1 LELTARVTAALDK
14 ERTVDASQWPT
25 LDSELAGIVAVL
37 PDMTGA
43 MDDVVAARQA
53 MVDFMPKGPVPHEDD
68 LDITDVTLRDG
79 VRVRVYRP
87 SGATG
92 YSPGLLYLH
101 GGGFCLGSVELEH
114 GGAVQLAHALRAV
127 VVSVDYRLAPEHPYP
142 AGLDDCYRALLFLA
156 DLDIVDKARI
166 GVHGAS
172 AGGGLAA
179 AVALLARDRGGPRL
193 VVQSLGMPE
202 LDDRLETPSMKAFL
216 DTPLW
221 SRPQAEASWR
231 HYLGGAEPDGYA
243 APARMADLSGLPP
256 AYVTTMELD
265 PLRDEGITY
274 AMRLLAA
281 GVSVEL
287 HSYPGTFHGS
297 ALATSAAVSKRQS
310 ADLIA
315 ALAAKLGGAA
325 PLER

>member
-1 LELTARVTAALDK
+1 
-14 ERTVDASQWPT
+14 VDSSLWPT
-25 LDSELAGIVAVL
+25 LDPELAGVVEVL

-43 MDDVVAARQA
+43 MADVVAARQA
-53 MVDFMPKGPVPHEDD
+53 MADFMPKDAVAHEDD
-68 LDITDVTLRDG
+68 LDITDVRLPDD
-79 VRVRVYRP
+79 VAVRVYRP

-92 YSPGLLYLH
+92 RCPGLLYLH

-114 GGAVQLAHALRAV
+114 GGAVQLAYALQAV

-142 AGLDDCYRALLFLA
+142 AGLEDCYSALRFLA
-156 DLDIVDKARI
+156 DMDIVDAGRL
-166 GVHGAS
+166 GVHGQS

-202 LDDRLETPSMKAFL
+202 LDDRLETPSMRAFV

-231 HYLGGAEPDGYA
+231 HYLGDAEPDGYA
-243 APARMADLSGLPP
+243 VPARMADLSGLPP
-256 AYVTTMELD
+256 AYITTMELD

-281 GVSVEL
+281 GGSVEL
-287 HSYPGTFHGS
+287 HNFPGTFHGS
-297 ALATSAAVSKRQS
+297 ALATSAAISKRQGVE
-310 ADLIA
+310 LVA
-315 ALAAKLGGAA
+315 ALASKLGSDGT
-325 PLER
+325 